1 MTLSICSEVSASP
14 REGIIPVNPRD
25 GPPCVITFFQALL
38 GSGVVWSHF
47 VKSGKVRGGS
57 NPLTA
62 FGVPLPS
69 PPWQAAHADLKICLP
84 ASAFTLDVFLSLC
97 PHTTTT
103 APHNHTATTLPTPST
118 PH

>member
-1 MTLSICSEVSASP
+1 VK
-14 REGIIPVNPRD
+14 PRD
-25 GPPCVITFFQALL
+25 GPPCVITSFQALL

-69 PPWQAAHADLKICLP
+69 APWQAAHADLKVCLP
-84 ASAFTLDVFLSLC
+84 ASASALDVFLSFW
-97 PHTTTT
+97 PHTSATGT
-103 APHNHTATTLPTPST
+103 HNHNATSLATAFMQRFVVNEVIQSIRQ
-118 PH
+118 